1 MNKYYSL
8 AQEGMKSGIRTGA
21 DENSL
26 SLFFIA
32 AGLVFYRVK
41 WYNKNVCGAKTASG
55 VIGDCQNRKQEDLF
69 P

>member
-1 MNKYYSL
+1 MTGLTDSRM
-8 AQEGMKSGIRTGA
+8 EPGIRTGA
-21 DENSL
+21 DENNP

>member
-1 MNKYYSL
+1 MAGLTDNN
-8 AQEGMKSGIRTGA
+8 MKSGIRTGA
-21 DENSL
+21 DENNP

-55 VIGDCQNRKQEDLF
+55 VIGDCQNRKREDLF

>member
-1 MNKYYSL
+1 MAGLTDNN
-8 AQEGMKSGIRTGA
+8 MKSGIRTGA
-21 DENSL
+21 DENNPSL
-26 SLFFIA
+26 LFIA

>member
-1 MNKYYSL
+1 MAGLTDNN
-8 AQEGMKSGIRTGA
+8 MKSGIRTGA
-21 DENSL
+21 DENNP

-41 WYNKNVCGAKTASG
+41 WYNKNVCGAKTVSG

>member
-1 MNKYYSL
+1 MAGLTDNN
-8 AQEGMKSGIRTGA
+8 MKSGIRTGA
-21 DENSL
+21 DENNP

-32 AGLVFYRVK
+32 AGLVLYRVK

>member
-1 MNKYYSL
+1 MAGLTDNS
-8 AQEGMKSGIRTGA
+8 MKSGIRTGA

-26 SLFFIA
+26 SLFFILA

-41 WYNKNVCGAKTASG
+41 WYNKNVCGAKTASD

>member
-1 MNKYYSL
+1 MSL
-8 AQEGMKSGIRTGA
+8 ARPAAGGESCFAGF
-21 DENSL
+21 
-26 SLFFIA
+26 FFIA
-32 AGLVFYRVK
+32 TGLVFYRVK

>member
-1 MNKYYSL
+1 MAGLTDNN
-8 AQEGMKSGIRTGA
+8 MKSGIRTGA
-21 DENSL
+21 DENSP
-26 SLFFIA
+26 SSFFMV

-55 VIGDCQNRKQEDLF
+55 VIEGCQNRKQEDLF

>member
-1 MNKYYSL
+1 MTGLTDSRM
-8 AQEGMKSGIRTGA
+8 EPGIRTGA
-21 DENSL
+21 DENNP

-55 VIGDCQNRKQEDLF
+55 VTGGCQNRKQEDLF

>member
-1 MNKYYSL
+1 MAGPTDNN
-8 AQEGMKSGIRTGA
+8 MKSGIRTGA
-21 DENSL
+21 DENNP